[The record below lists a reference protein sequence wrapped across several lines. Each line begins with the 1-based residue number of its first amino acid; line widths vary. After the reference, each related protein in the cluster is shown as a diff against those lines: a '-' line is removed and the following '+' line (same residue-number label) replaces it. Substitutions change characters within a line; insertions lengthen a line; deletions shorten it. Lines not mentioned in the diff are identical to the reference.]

1 MFKDM
6 PIGKKIAAGFT
17 VAVAFL
23 VVLAIWSLLGISGI
37 VNNAEEVIMG
47 NKLKGDIIQ
56 KEVDH
61 LNWAAKLNSTFTDD
75 TVTNV
80 DVETDPRKCAFG
92 KWYYSDAR
100 KEAEAKIPG
109 LAEVLARIEQPHKHL
124 HETAI
129 EIKNTFK
136 QADSTLSGFLAGIKV
151 AHLDWMH
158 HVKDALL
165 DPNTTTIDVQ
175 KDPALCGFG
184 KWLTSSQSTAL
195 QDNNADVRNIIQ
207 NVINEPHKKLHES
220 ANEIERLLQA
230 GDRTG
235 AIEYYN
241 TQTASFAEATLA
253 GIDQLITWSD
263 NEVAGY
269 FAAQDVYSGKTQPAL
284 HEVQGLLHEVVE
296 VVNNNVM
303 TDHEMLE
310 AASTTNAGI
319 VIFSAVAIILA
330 IASAF
335 LIGKNIV
342 SSLKE
347 IMKGLTS
354 NSIQVSAASSQLAAG
369 SEQLA
374 SGASEQ
380 ASSLEEITSSLTELT
395 SRVKETAA
403 SVRQADNYSNEA
415 HQAATSG
422 NQAVNQMMEAINKIQ
437 TSANETAKI
446 IKTIDEIA
454 FQTNLLALNAAVE
467 AARAGEAGKGFA
479 VVAEEV
485 RNLAQRSAEAAKTT
499 EQLIEESQQNASS
512 GVSVSST
519 VATSLTEITE
529 KVDNITNIINDITGN
544 TQEQAEGLEQISDSV
559 SQMDMTTQTN
569 ASSAEENASASEELN
584 AQAQALDEVIQV
596 MASMCN
602 ATMKNGTSSAGKK
615 RPIKKLKK
623 AEPVKAKVAQL
634 PSSATLKPEQVI
646 PLDDSETLDDF

>member
-1 MFKDM
+1 MFKNM
-6 PIGKKIAAGFT
+6 PIGKKIAAGFAI
-17 VAVAFL
+17 AVAFL
-23 VVLAIWSLLGISGI
+23 VVLGIWSLLGIGGI
-37 VNNAEEVIMG
+37 VDNAKTVIMG
-47 NKLKGDIIQ
+47 NKLKGSIIQ
-56 KEVDH
+56 REVDH
-61 LNWAAKLNSTFTDD
+61 LNWAAELNSTFTDD
-75 TVTNV
+75 SVTTVTV
-80 DVETDPRKCAFG
+80 QTDPNQCAFG

-109 LAEVLARIEQPHKHL
+109 LAEVLARIEKPHNHL

-129 EIKNTFK
+129 HINDTFK
-136 QADSTLSGFLAGIKV
+136 QADPKLSGFLAGIKV

-165 DPNTTTIDVQ
+165 DPNATTVDVQ

-184 KWLTSSQSTAL
+184 KWLVSTQAMEL
-195 QDNNADVRNIIQ
+195 QNKSAEVKNIIT
-207 NVINEPHKKLHES
+207 NVIDDPHKKLHES
-220 ANEIERLLQA
+220 AIEIERLLQEGQREEA
-230 GDRTG
+230 L
-235 AIEYYN
+235 AYYN
-241 TQTASFAEATLA
+241 NVTANHAKATLA
-253 GIDQLITWSD
+253 GIDRLIAWSD
-263 NEVAGY
+263 NEVQGY
-269 FAAQDVYSGKTQPAL
+269 FAAQNIYAKETQPAL
-284 HEVQGLLHEVVE
+284 KSVQGILHDVVE

-303 TDHEMLE
+303 TDEQMLG
-310 AASTTNAGI
+310 AAATTNTGI
-319 VIFSAVAIILA
+319 IIFSGIAIILA

-335 LIGKNIV
+335 LIGSNIV
-342 SSLKE
+342 
-347 IMKGLTS
+347 KGLKGIMSGLSS

-395 SRVKETAA
+395 SRVKATAA
-403 SVRQADNYSNEA
+403 NVKEADGYSGEA
-415 HQAATSG
+415 HRAATSG
-422 NQAVNQMMEAINKIQ
+422 NQAVDQMMEAINKIQ

-512 GVSVSST
+512 GVNVSST
-519 VATSLTEITE
+519 VASSLTEITE
-529 KVDNITNIINDITGN
+529 KVENITTIINDITGN

-559 SQMDMTTQTN
+559 SQMDMTTQSN
-569 ASSAEENASASEELN
+569 ASNAEENASASEELN

-596 MASMCN
+596 MATMCGG
-602 ATMKNGTSSAGKK
+602 AANGNGIKK
-615 RPIKKLKK
+615 PVKKLKK
-623 AEPVKAKVAQL
+623 TEPTRVKVAQL
-634 PSSATLKPEQVI
+634 PSAATSRKVNPEQVI
-646 PLDDSETLDDF
+646 PFDDSEDLEDF